1 MHHAFSNVFQRRG
14 QRSAC
19 AIETRAVTR
28 NADPVLLYFGAGNVH
43 PAPNEVNNYELTF
56 ITENDPS
63 AGSPTETLLRL
74 LLPLDDQ
81 VWASSRPHGRSQRPV

>member
-1 MHHAFSNVFQRRG
+1 MLLTKGSDSIDTRVFFARRHVL
-14 QRSAC
+14 R
-19 AIETRAVTR
+19 RA
-28 NADPVLLYFGAGNVH
+28 NDI
-43 PAPNEVNNYELTF
+43 NNTIHKYC
-56 ITENDPS
+56 IENDPS